1 MKSKS
6 RILHFIASDGLY
18 GAERVI
24 LNLSKQMKSGYS
36 QSPVIGCIVSN
47 KHEENALYER
57 AISLGL
63 EAVKIVISNKG
74 VFFDI
79 PKAARQIAELNID
92 IIHSHGYKPS
102 VYGFFISKIKS
113 IQIMA
118 TCHLWFESKNMPF
131 RTKFL
136 ITLELFFYRWF
147 ARLVGVSEPI
157 KQILIENGLDEKSI
171 SVVANGVEVETLVGK
186 ENIRDRIRGELGVNE
201 DTFVI
206 VNSGRLTKQKAQ
218 WVLIEAAE
226 ELKKSHENFVF
237 IIVGEGEL
245 KGELAEKIKASQL
258 GKHVKMLGF
267 YAEMEHLLAAADCF
281 VLPSIDEGMPMSL
294 LEAVSSELPVIC
306 THVGDIDKLITD
318 NNSGL
323 VVPLNAPKELSEK
336 ALELIENKALSVS
349 LAKCAKEKMIKLYS
363 SEAMANSYS
372 DIYTAIL
379 SVHNQYAK

>member
-1 MKSKS
+1 
-6 RILHFIASDGLY
+6 
-18 GAERVI
+18 
-24 LNLSKQMKSGYS
+24 MKSGYS
-36 QSPVIGCIVSN
+36 QTSVIGCIVSN
-47 KHEENALYER
+47 VHEENALFER
-57 AISLGL
+57 AISLGI

-74 VFFDI
+74 VLFDI

-92 IIHSHGYKPS
+92 IIHSHCYKPS
-102 VYGFFISKIKS
+102 VCGFVISKLKS
-113 IQIMA
+113 IPIMT
-118 TCHLWFESKNMPF
+118 TCHLWFELTNRPLK
-131 RTKFL
+131 TKVL

-157 KQILIENGLDEKSI
+157 KQILIDNGLNEKNI
-171 SVVANGVEVETLVGK
+171 SVVANGVEVETLTDK
-186 ENIRDRIRGELGVNE
+186 SNIRDRIRNELGVTE

-226 ELKKSHENFVF
+226 ELKKSYENFVF

-245 KGELAEKIKASQL
+245 KDELAEKIQTSQL
-258 GKHVKMLGF
+258 EKHVKMLGF

-281 VLPSIDEGMPMSL
+281 ALPSIDEGMPMSL

-306 THVGDIDKLITD
+306 THVGDIDKLIID
-318 NNSGL
+318 DDSGL
-323 VVPLNAPKELSEK
+323 VVPLNTPNALSK
-336 ALELIENKALSVS
+336 KVLVLIENSEFASS

-372 DIYTAIL
+372 DIYTSIL
-379 SVHNQYAK
+379 KAKN